1 MGRTQ
6 GAEGETFPAHSTRRQ
21 SHHHRQKRSTTSD
34 LLLSVLQGSDQTGE
48 DAANQTVAD
57 NRKAH
62 HDYFIDESYEAGL
75 VLTGSEIKSIRGRRI
90 NLRGGY
96 ARVLNGEIWLYDV
109 HISPYEQS
117 GTHYNHEPTR
127 PRKLLLH
134 RREISRIL
142 GQVER
147 QGFTLV
153 PLRVYFKGRNASR
166 PRVGAQGKKEYDKR
180 VMSSGAIGADR
191 PQCPQPR

>member
-1 MGRTQ
+1 M
-6 GAEGETFPAHSTRRQ
+6 AKDSTPVRF
-21 SHHHRQKRSTTSD
+21 
-34 LLLSVLQGSDQTGE
+34 
-48 DAANQTVAD
+48 AAQ
-57 NRKAH
+57 NRKAR

-75 VLTGSEIKSIRGRRI
+75 VLTGSEIKSIRARRV

-153 PLRVYFKGRNASR
+153 PLRVYFKGRNAKVDLGLAR
-166 PRVGAQGKKEYDKR
+166 GKKEYDKR
-180 VMSSGAIGADR
+180 QTMAKRDANRELERYAGRRSKGMTD
-191 PQCPQPR
+191 

>member
-1 MGRTQ
+1 MAGKDSQ
-6 GAEGETFPAHSTRRQ
+6 PNH
-21 SHHHRQKRSTTSD
+21 
-34 LLLSVLQGSDQTGE
+34 
-48 DAANQTVAD
+48 TVAD
-57 NRKAH
+57 NRKAR
-62 HDYFIDESYEAGL
+62 HDYFIDESYEAGIA
-75 VLTGSEIKSIRGRRI
+75 LTGSEIKSVRGGRV

-96 ARVLNGEIWLYDV
+96 ARVVGGEVWLYDV

-117 GTHYNHEPTR
+117 GTHFNHEPTR

-153 PLRVYFKGRNASR
+153 PLRLYFKGRRAKIDLGLAR
-166 PRVGAQGKKEYDKR
+166 GKKLYDKR
-180 VMSSGAIGADR
+180 EDIAKREARRDIQRTMKSRGR
-191 PQCPQPR
+191 E

>member
-1 MGRTQ
+1 MAGKVNL
-6 GAEGETFPAHSTRRQ
+6 P
-21 SHHHRQKRSTTSD
+21 
-34 LLLSVLQGSDQTGE
+34 
-48 DAANQTVAD
+48 NQTVAD
-57 NRKAH
+57 NRKAR
-62 HDYFIDESYEAGL
+62 HDYFIDENYEAGL
-75 VLTGSEIKSIRGRRI
+75 ALTGSEIKSIRAGRV

-96 ARVLNGEIWLYDV
+96 ARVVNGEVWLYDV

-117 GTHYNHEPTR
+117 GTHFNHEPTR

-153 PLRVYFKGRNASR
+153 PLRVYFKGRRAKVDLGLAR
-166 PRVGAQGKKEYDKR
+166 GKKLYDKR
-180 VMSSGAIGADR
+180 EDIAKREAKRDIERVMKSRSR
-191 PQCPQPR
+191 E

>member
-1 MGRTQ
+1 MPGKESQ
-6 GAEGETFPAHSTRRQ
+6 P
-21 SHHHRQKRSTTSD
+21 
-34 LLLSVLQGSDQTGE
+34 
-48 DAANQTVAD
+48 NQTVAD
-57 NRKAH
+57 NRKAR

-75 VLTGSEIKSIRGRRI
+75 ALKGSEIKSIRSGRI

-96 ARVLNGEIWLYDV
+96 ARVQNGEVWLYDV

-153 PLRVYFKGRNASR
+153 PLRVYFKGRRAKLDLGLAR
-166 PRVGAQGKKEYDKR
+166 GKKLYDKR
-180 VMSSGAIGADR
+180 EDIANREAKRDIERVMKSRSR
-191 PQCPQPR
+191 E

>member
-1 MGRTQ
+1 MASSDTKHQ
-6 GAEGETFPAHSTRRQ
+6 ATIAE
-21 SHHHRQKRSTTSD
+21 
-34 LLLSVLQGSDQTGE
+34 
-48 DAANQTVAD
+48 
-57 NRKAH
+57 NRKAR
-62 HDYFIDESYEAGL
+62 HDYFIEESFEAGL
-75 VLTGSEIKSIRGRRI
+75 ALTGSEIKSLRGGRL

-96 ARVLNGEIWLYDV
+96 ARVVDGEVWLYDV

-117 GTHYNHEPTR
+117 GIYFNHEPTR

-153 PLRVYFKGRNASR
+153 PLRVYFKGRNAKVDLGLAR
-166 PRVGAQGKKEYDKR
+166 GKKEYDKR
-180 VMSSGAIGADR
+180 
-191 PQCPQPR
+191 

>member
-1 MGRTQ
+1 MAGGDTKHQ
-6 GAEGETFPAHSTRRQ
+6 STIAE
-21 SHHHRQKRSTTSD
+21 
-34 LLLSVLQGSDQTGE
+34 
-48 DAANQTVAD
+48 
-57 NRKAH
+57 NRKAR
-62 HDYFIDESYEAGL
+62 HDYFIEDSYEAGL

-96 ARVLNGEIWLYDV
+96 ARVLNGEIWMYDV

-153 PLRVYFKGRNASR
+153 PLRVYFKGRNAKVDLGLAR
-166 PRVGAQGKKEYDKR
+166 GKKEYDKR
-180 VMSSGAIGADR
+180 DDIAKRESKREIDRVMKSRSR
-191 PQCPQPR
+191 E

>member
-1 MGRTQ
+1 MSAKDGQ
-6 GAEGETFPAHSTRRQ
+6 Q
-21 SHHHRQKRSTTSD
+21 
-34 LLLSVLQGSDQTGE
+34 
-48 DAANQTVAD
+48 QTVAD
-57 NRKAH
+57 NRKAR
-62 HDYFIDESYEAGL
+62 HDYFIDESYEAGI
-75 VLTGSEIKSIRGRRI
+75 VLTGSEIKSIRAGRA

-96 ARVLNGEIWLYDV
+96 ARVMNGEVWLYDV

-117 GTHYNHEPTR
+117 GTYFNHEPTR

-153 PLRVYFKGRNASR
+153 PLRIYFKGRRAKLDLGLAR
-166 PRVGAQGKKEYDKR
+166 GKKLYDKR
-180 VMSSGAIGADR
+180 DDLAKREAKRDIERAMKSRGR
-191 PQCPQPR
+191 E

>member
-1 MGRTQ
+1 MADKDEKPNR
-6 GAEGETFPAHSTRRQ
+6 
-21 SHHHRQKRSTTSD
+21 
-34 LLLSVLQGSDQTGE
+34 
-48 DAANQTVAD
+48 TVAD
-57 NRKAH
+57 NRKAR

-75 VLTGSEIKSIRGRRI
+75 SLTGSEIKSIRAGRV

-96 ARVLNGEIWLYDV
+96 ARVQNGELWLYDV

-153 PLRVYFKGRNASR
+153 PLRLYFKGRRAKLDLGLAR
-166 PRVGAQGKKEYDKR
+166 GKKLYDKR
-180 VMSSGAIGADR
+180 DDIANREAKRDIERIMKSRGR
-191 PQCPQPR
+191 E

>member
-1 MGRTQ
+1 MAGKDNQPTQ
-6 GAEGETFPAHSTRRQ
+6 
-21 SHHHRQKRSTTSD
+21 
-34 LLLSVLQGSDQTGE
+34 
-48 DAANQTVAD
+48 NVAD
-57 NRKAH
+57 NRKAR
-62 HDYFIDESYEAGL
+62 HDYFIDESYEAGIA
-75 VLTGSEIKSIRGRRI
+75 LTGSEIKSVRAGRV

-96 ARVLNGEIWLYDV
+96 ARVVSGEVWLYDV

-117 GTHYNHEPTR
+117 GTHFNHEPTR

-153 PLRVYFKGRNASR
+153 PLRVYFKGRRAKLDLGLAR
-166 PRVGAQGKKEYDKR
+166 GKKLYDKR
-180 VMSSGAIGADR
+180 DDIAKREAKRDIERVMKSR
-191 PQCPQPR
+191 NRE

>member
-1 MGRTQ
+1 MAGKNGQ
-6 GAEGETFPAHSTRRQ
+6 
-21 SHHHRQKRSTTSD
+21 
-34 LLLSVLQGSDQTGE
+34 L
-48 DAANQTVAD
+48 NQTVAE
-57 NRKAH
+57 NRKAR

-75 VLTGSEIKSIRGRRI
+75 ALTGSEIKSIRAGRI

-96 ARVLNGEIWLYDV
+96 ARVQNGEVWMYDV

-117 GTHYNHEPTR
+117 GIHYNHEPTR

-134 RREISRIL
+134 RREISRIV

-153 PLRVYFKGRNASR
+153 PLRVYFKGRRAKVDLGLAR
-166 PRVGAQGKKEYDKR
+166 GKKQYDKR
-180 VMSSGAIGADR
+180 EDIANREAKRDIERVMKARSR
-191 PQCPQPR
+191 E

>member
-1 MGRTQ
+1 MAGKDNQ
-6 GAEGETFPAHSTRRQ
+6 P
-21 SHHHRQKRSTTSD
+21 
-34 LLLSVLQGSDQTGE
+34 
-48 DAANQTVAD
+48 NQTVAD
-57 NRKAH
+57 NRKAR

-75 VLTGSEIKSIRGRRI
+75 ALTGSEIKSVRAGRV

-117 GTHYNHEPTR
+117 GTYYNHEPTR

-153 PLRVYFKGRNASR
+153 PLRLYFKGRHAKVDLGLAR
-166 PRVGAQGKKEYDKR
+166 GKKQYDKR
-180 VMSSGAIGADR
+180 EDIAKRESRRDIERVMKSRAR
-191 PQCPQPR
+191 E

>member
-1 MGRTQ
+1 MASKETQ
-6 GAEGETFPAHSTRRQ
+6 P
-21 SHHHRQKRSTTSD
+21 
-34 LLLSVLQGSDQTGE
+34 
-48 DAANQTVAD
+48 NQTVAD
-57 NRKAH
+57 NRKAR
-62 HDYFIDESYEAGL
+62 HDYFIEENYEAGL
-75 VLTGSEIKSIRGRRI
+75 ALTGSEIKSVRGGRV

-117 GTHYNHEPTR
+117 GTHYNHQPTR

-153 PLRVYFKGRNASR
+153 PLRIYFKGRRAKVDLGLAR
-166 PRVGAQGKKEYDKR
+166 GKKLYDKR
-180 VMSSGAIGADR
+180 EDIAKRESKRDIERAMKARSR
-191 PQCPQPR
+191 E

>member
-1 MGRTQ
+1 MAGKDTQ
-6 GAEGETFPAHSTRRQ
+6 P
-21 SHHHRQKRSTTSD
+21 
-34 LLLSVLQGSDQTGE
+34 
-48 DAANQTVAD
+48 NQTVAD
-57 NRKAH
+57 NRKAR

-75 VLTGSEIKSIRGRRI
+75 VLTGSEIKSVRARRV

-153 PLRVYFKGRNASR
+153 PLRVYFKGRNAKVDLGLAR
-166 PRVGAQGKKEYDKR
+166 GKKEYDKR
-180 VMSSGAIGADR
+180 DDIAKRESKREIERVMKSRSR
-191 PQCPQPR
+191 E

>member
-1 MGRTQ
+1 M
-6 GAEGETFPAHSTRRQ
+6 A
-21 SHHHRQKRSTTSD
+21 SD
-34 LLLSVLQGSDQTGE
+34 GKH
-48 DAANQTVAD
+48 NPTVAE
-57 NRKAH
+57 NRKAR
-62 HDYFIDESYEAGL
+62 HDYFIEESYEAGL
-75 VLTGSEIKSIRGRRI
+75 ALTGSEIKSVRGGRL

-96 ARVLNGEIWLYDV
+96 ARVVGDEVWLYDV

-117 GTHYNHEPTR
+117 GTHFNHEPTR

-153 PLRVYFKGRNASR
+153 PLRVYFKGRRAKLELGLAR
-166 PRVGAQGKKEYDKR
+166 GKKLYDKR
-180 VMSSGAIGADR
+180 EDIAKREAKRDIDRVMKSHR
-191 PQCPQPR
+191 NE

>member
-1 MGRTQ
+1 MAGKDNQ
-6 GAEGETFPAHSTRRQ
+6 P
-21 SHHHRQKRSTTSD
+21 
-34 LLLSVLQGSDQTGE
+34 
-48 DAANQTVAD
+48 NQTVAD
-57 NRKAH
+57 NRKAR

-75 VLTGSEIKSIRGRRI
+75 ALTGSEIKSVRAGRV

-117 GTHYNHEPTR
+117 GTYYNHEPTR

-153 PLRVYFKGRNASR
+153 PLRLYFKGRRLKVDLGLAR
-166 PRVGAQGKKEYDKR
+166 GKKMYDKR
-180 VMSSGAIGADR
+180 DDIAKREAKRDMDR
-191 PQCPQPR
+191 ALKSRSRE